1 MMETMERL
9 LLAWIDHCNQ
19 QNIHYDMTTIQAKA
33 KDFYQKVR
41 IEQDL
46 SELTPKQQRETFL
59 ASKGWYNNFKKRTG
73 IIVPR
78 ATDQQSG
85 VVTREECASPHMDT
99 QEDLQAQTQDQST
112 NEEFCPQE

>member
-19 QNIHYDMTTIQAKA
+19 QNIHCDMTTIQAKA

-46 SELTPKQQRETFL
+46 SELTPKQQRETGT
-59 ASKGWYNNFKKRTG
+59 ARETPNEKTQRHKKKRT
-73 IIVPR
+73 R
-78 ATDQQSG
+78 ARLSKEKKHKDK
-85 VVTREECASPHMDT
+85 TRE
-99 QEDLQAQTQDQST
+99 
-112 NEEFCPQE
+112 